1 MEIAI
6 INVQRIY
13 VDIDPDEII
22 EAAKDDLN
30 YEKESI
36 MDVDKLENYISDNIY
51 ELILD
56 TYPDM
61 EKSNF
66 LDDYEFDEDTIDN
79 LIETINQKIE
89 S

>member
-56 TYPDM
+56 THPDM